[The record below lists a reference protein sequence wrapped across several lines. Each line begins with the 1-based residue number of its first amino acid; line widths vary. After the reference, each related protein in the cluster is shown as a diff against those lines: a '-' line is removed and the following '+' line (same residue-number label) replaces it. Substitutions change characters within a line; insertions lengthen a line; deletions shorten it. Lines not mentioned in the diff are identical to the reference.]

1 MNGGVCLVILM
12 SSRRFRFESEMA
24 APVFEWLRRNDLTVK
39 TEFGTPWGICDMV
52 GVRFRARRVRLR
64 LSYGQRRAVGP
75 ALRLQL
81 LSKIPDQESGA
92 VVTFGRLHAESFA
105 CLSSDR
111 LRSELGHLTR
121 GKFIACPSPGA
132 YHKLNGWAPLHRRI
146 VAVELKLSKVSEA
159 LGQARSNLAFATES
173 YIALPIDRALR
184 VAHGRHKGEI
194 TTMGVGLLGVSRT
207 TCERLFTGS
216 RVVGACDEVL
226 QAHCVERFWRTRDNC
241 P

>member
-1 MNGGVCLVILM
+1 
-12 SSRRFRFESEMA
+12 MA

-52 GVRFRARRVRLR
+52 GVRFRPSRVRLR
-64 LSYGQRRAVGP
+64 LSYGQRYAVGP
-75 ALRLQL
+75 ALRLHL
-81 LSKIPDQESGA
+81 LSEIPDQESGA

-105 CLSSDR
+105 CLSADR
-111 LRSELGHLTR
+111 LRSELGHLAR
-121 GKFIACPSPGA
+121 GRFIASPRPGA

-159 LGQARSNLAFATES
+159 LAQARSNLAFATES
-173 YIALPIDRALR
+173 YMALPMDRALR
-184 VAHGRHKGEI
+184 IAHEGHRAAI
-194 TTMGVGLLGVSRT
+194 SRMGVGLLGVSPT
-207 TCERLFTGS
+207 KCERLFTGS
-216 RVVGACDEVL
+216 RVVGASDEVL